1 MVSIN
6 ELQARISKHGLTS
19 PNRFVVEFT
28 SPPKLAQLFNREHQE
43 RLAIQCE
50 TTSLPGKSFSTQENR
65 IWGPI
70 RKLPYT
76 PTFTS
81 TIEMT
86 FRVGTDFRERT
97 LFDVWNGFVMNPDN
111 NMFNYY
117 SEYTTQVIIHQLDR
131 EDKRIYSVRLDE
143 VWPEAIG
150 PIDLS
155 SDVTN
160 GYNKQTITFA
170 FRQWKDV
177 TSETFPFIFATT
189 TTVQKGV
196 AGSGIGTFLMRAAG
210 AFYDQLPRIT
220 GSGGTLFGSILNRA
234 F

>member
-1 MVSIN
+1 MVDIN
-6 ELQARISKHGLTS
+6 ELQARVSKHGLTS

-43 RLAIQCE
+43 RMAIQCE
-50 TTSLPGKSFSTQENR
+50 TTTLPGKSFSTQTNR

-81 TIEMT
+81 TIDMT

-97 LFDVWNGFVMNPDN
+97 LFDAWNGFVMNPVN

-117 SEYTTQVIIHQLDR
+117 AEYTTEVIVHQLDR
-131 EDKRIYSVRLDE
+131 EDKRIYSILLDE

-150 PIDLS
+150 PITLN
-155 SDVTN
+155 SDSG

-170 FRQWKDV
+170 FRKWRDV
-177 TSETFPFIFATT
+177 TSERFPFIFATS

-196 AGSGIGTFLMRAAG
+196 AGSGVGTFLLRAAG
-210 AFYDQLPRIT
+210 AFYDQLPRVT
-220 GSGGTLFGSILNRA
+220 GSGGTLFGSVLNRA

>member
-6 ELQARISKHGLTS
+6 ELQSRVSNHGITS

-50 TTSLPGKSFSTQENR
+50 LSSLPGKSFSTQENR

-70 RKLPYT
+70 RKLPYV

-81 TIEMT
+81 SMDMT
-86 FRVGTDFRERT
+86 FRVGSDFRERT
-97 LFDVWNGFVMNPDN
+97 IFDAWNQFVMNPSN

-117 SEYTTQVIIHQLDR
+117 SEYVTEIIIHQLDR
-131 EDKRIYSVRLDE
+131 EDKRIYSIRLNE
-143 VWPEAIG
+143 AWPEAIG

-155 SDVTN
+155 AELTN
-160 GYNKQTITFA
+160 AYNRQTISFA
-170 FRQWKDV
+170 FRSWEDV
-177 TSETFPFIFATT
+177 TSEVFPFIFTT
-189 TTVQKGV
+189 TTTTQKGV
-196 AGSGIGTFLMRAAG
+196 DGRIGTFLLRAAG

-220 GSGGTLFGSILNRA
+220 GSGGTIFGSVLNRS